1 MRNMR
6 PTLCR
11 CPTQDALSQ
20 ALSALL
26 NRAMAI
32 AATTSLLPAPRAGS
46 LAELLQPPKYH
57 PSGLRGKPP
66 PSIGALLG
74 LCVEESL
81 VANDLVQWVTDMVA
95 GQQLRGR
102 LPLAPGPSYVLWR
115 TIMVV
120 LRDKQAGR
128 CGGCLEA
135 VRPFGMSLP
144 PFATV
149 QGYGPVQ
156 TEHTSGRRCFV
167 VPQGPSCTTWVEH
180 A

>member
-1 MRNMR
+1 MLL
-6 PTLCR
+6 TLCSL
-11 CPTQDALSQ
+11 QDALSQ

-32 AATTSLLPAPRAGS
+32 AAATSLLPAPRSGS

-57 PSGLRGKPP
+57 PSGLRDKPP

-81 VANDLVQWVTDMVA
+81 AANDLMQWVTDVVA
-95 GQQLRGR
+95 GRQLRGR

-115 TIMVV
+115 TGMVV
-120 LRDKQAGR
+120 LRDRQAGR

-135 VRPFGMSLP
+135 V
-144 PFATV
+144 
-149 QGYGPVQ
+149 
-156 TEHTSGRRCFV
+156 
-167 VPQGPSCTTWVEH
+167 
-180 A
+180 